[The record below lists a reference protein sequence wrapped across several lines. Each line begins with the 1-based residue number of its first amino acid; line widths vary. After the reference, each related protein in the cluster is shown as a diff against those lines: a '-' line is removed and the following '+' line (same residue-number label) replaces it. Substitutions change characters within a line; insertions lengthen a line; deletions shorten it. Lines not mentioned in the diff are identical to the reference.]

1 MSAADRGVEPSTS
14 DVEVSNAAQNLDE
27 TFAIRVF
34 LVIALVFVGYSL
46 VRIPVPAVNE
56 PHYMAKAKYFWDPDW
71 CPDDFF
77 LSSPNPHFVFYVAT
91 GWLANLLSLEIATV
105 ILRMVSLGL
114 VAFGWTF
121 AFSSLTQSRW
131 GPLWMACLFLLLQT
145 IGSFSG
151 EWIVGGVE
159 SKVFTYGFLFLSLGY
174 AFRNRW
180 SFAATSMGAAISFHP
195 VVGIWGLLCGLFAIG
210 MTWWRDSE
218 SKSLVQRA
226 NEAVVPFLFL
236 VAAAL
241 PGLIP
246 AFWLLLIPSE
256 PETAFQADFIAVFY
270 RLKHHLDP
278 MKFKQSAYGGYFGLI
293 VIWLVS
299 SGLLSRTRSQRWFFW
314 FVLASILVAMI
325 GLFAGLR
332 SGPAEELSGLML
344 RMKILKFYPFRLFDA
359 LLPLACCLNV
369 VLWSKRF
376 GWSRQLWAAVIP
388 IAAVTTALLLPGP
401 DQNPSRLSEKRK
413 ANWIRMTNWIEQ
425 NTPEDAVLITPK
437 NAWAFKW
444 FASRS
449 EYVAYK
455 DIPQD
460 APGMVEWRTR
470 LRSVRAWAKNAAE
483 DDLITR
489 EETDQLH
496 KMTQADYLIVQWLAP
511 FEFPSDY
518 RNKSFRVF
526 RISPQEKQV
535 D

>member
-1 MSAADRGVEPSTS
+1 MSAANQASELSPDIEGSKLTRSSEDPFV
-14 DVEVSNAAQNLDE
+14 A
-27 TFAIRVF
+27 RVF
-34 LVIALVFVGYSL
+34 LVVAVIFVGYSL
-46 VRIPVPAVNE
+46 IRIPVPAVNE
-56 PHYMAKAKYFWDPDW
+56 PHYMAKAKYFWNPEW
-71 CPDDFF
+71 CQEDFF
-77 LSSPNPHFVFYVAT
+77 LSSPNPHLVFYAVT
-91 GWLANLLSLEIATV
+91 GWLPNVVSLEVATV
-105 ILRMVSLGL
+105 LLRIASLAL

-121 AFSSLTQSRW
+121 AFSALTQSRW

-159 SKVFTYGFLFLSLGY
+159 SKVFTYGFVFLSLGF

-180 SFAATSMGAAISFHP
+180 SLSATSLGATISFHP
-195 VVGIWGLLCGLFAIG
+195 VIGIWAMLCGLFAFVV
-210 MTWWRDSE
+210 MWLQS
-218 SKSLVQRA
+218 SYFKPSLG
-226 NEAVVPFLFL
+226 EARKAIVPLL
-236 VAAAL
+236 LLIVAAL

-246 AFWLLLIPSE
+246 ALWLLMMPSE
-256 PETAFQADFIAVFY
+256 SEVSFQADFIAVFY

-278 MKFKQSAYGGYFGLI
+278 MKFKQSAYMGYLVLGAF
-293 VIWLVS
+293 WLVS
-299 SGLLSRTRSQRWFFW
+299 VKLVARSHFQKWFGW

-325 GLFAGLR
+325 GLLTGLR
-332 SGPAEELSGLML
+332 SGPVEDLSLLAM

-369 VLWSKRF
+369 VV
-376 GWSRQLWAAVIP
+376 WAQKYRSFQQPWAVVVPAMTIT
-388 IAAVTTALLLPGP
+388 IAMLLPGP
-401 DQNPSRLSEKRK
+401 DQNPSRLSDKRK
-413 ANWIRMTNWIEQ
+413 VDWIRMTDWIEE
-425 NTPEDAVLITPK
+425 NTARDAEFITPK

-460 APGMVEWRTR
+460 ATGMVEWKKR
-470 LRSVRAWAKNAAE
+470 LQSVRGWAKQAAS

-489 EETDQLH
+489 EETDQLYR
-496 KMTQADYLIVQWLAP
+496 MTQADYLIVQWLAP
-511 FEFPSDY
+511 FEYPADY

-526 RISPQEKQV
+526 RISPIENRV